1 MPTWIKYAAIFV
13 IGWLFGAGIITV
25 QDVANA
31 LQGILNAFVPAH

>member
-1 MPTWIKYAAIFV
+1 VPTWLKYVIFFV

-31 LQGILNAFVPAH
+31 LQGVLTAFIPAH